1 MDPIIDGTSR
11 PEVPSSVPPLRPPIP
26 LPRRLN
32 RNALTVAAAL
42 AGVTVLTVLVL
53 TNPSKNRSSASP
65 AGETATPTP
74 AQPTFLDQPPK
85 TVPVG
90 AATPGTVLVP
100 PPLPAPGDYGRS
112 ARVGPASRG
121 AVVGAGRDRPY
132 ADKYS
137 AARRQAYE
145 AALVSRAL
153 LDSAMR
159 AGANVALPV
168 LSSTS
173 PTPSWPQAI
182 AQSEET
188 PFHIAPVALHVDSIW
203 QGGLSRE
210 TSDSSNRG
218 DATSEG
224 VASSLALHAGTVIP
238 GSLITA
244 INSDLP
250 GTIVGQTSRDVFDSR
265 TQQILLI
272 PKGSKL
278 IGGYDSHTVRSGRLI
293 IEWNR
298 LLFPDGRSI
307 TLPRSRGT
315 DESGASGL
323 HDQVDHH
330 YPQIVGTA
338 LLLSAI
344 TAGVQLSQPQQAT
357 IYGTP
362 SAGQV
367 AAGALGQQM
376 GQVGIESA
384 RRGLDLPPTI
394 TIRVGHPFD
403 VLLTRDIAFDGPYVP
418 AP

>member
-1 MDPIIDGTSR
+1 MMDPIIEGTSR
-11 PEVPSSVPPLRPPIP
+11 PEESSPVPPLRPPIP
-26 LPRRLN
+26 LPKRLN

-53 TNPSKNRSSASP
+53 TNPSTSRNSAPRS
-65 AGETATPTP
+65 GEAATPIP

-85 TVPVG
+85 TVPGG
-90 AATPGTVLVP
+90 ATTPDEVLVP
-100 PPLPAPGDYGRS
+100 PPLPEHVS
-112 ARVGPASRG
+112 
-121 AVVGAGRDRPY
+121 VGAAGGGSETRRRPTDLITDR
-132 ADKYS
+132 YS
-137 AARRQAYE
+137 VGRRQAYQ
-145 AALVSRAL
+145 AALTSRAVI
-153 LDSAMR
+153 DSASR
-159 AGANVALPV
+159 AASGPSVVSSAPAMPSPWVQAPPPAVDTPV
-168 LSSTS
+168 H
-173 PTPSWPQAI
+173 
-182 AQSEET
+182 SE
-188 PFHIAPVALHVDSIW
+188 PVALHVDSVPSTS
-203 QGGLSRE
+203 LSRSGPPAGA
-210 TSDSSNRG
+210 TPDIVSDF
-218 DATSEG
+218 
-224 VASSLALHAGTVIP
+224 ALRAGTVIP
-238 GSLITA
+238 GFLITA

-298 LLFPDGRSI
+298 FLFPDGRSI
-307 TLPRSRGT
+307 TLPRSPGT

-323 HDQVDHH
+323 HDQVNHH
-330 YPQIVGTA
+330 YPQIFGTA

-394 TIRVGHPFD
+394 TIRAGRPFD
-403 VLLTRDIAFDGPYVP
+403 VLLTQDIALDGPYVS